1 MTICELLSL
10 FPADSSVQINI
21 ITGPGQ
27 LSFIP
32 SPGYF
37 QERRHWK
44 TMQELGA
51 IPVRTLNV
59 EADEVDGQHF
69 LLLMINEEVH
79 T

>member
-37 QERRHWK
+37 QERSHWK
-44 TMQELGA
+44 TMQELGTL
-51 IPVRTLNV
+51 PVKCLNI
-59 EADEVDGQHF
+59 ETEEVDGQHY

-79 T
+79 S

>member
-37 QERRHWK
+37 QVREHWK

-51 IPVRTLNV
+51 IPVKSLNV
-59 EADEVDGQHF
+59 ESEEVDGQHF
-69 LLLMINEEVH
+69 LLLMINEEVQS
-79 T
+79 

>member
-51 IPVRTLNV
+51 IPVKSLNV
-59 EADEVDGQHF
+59 ETEEVDGQNF
-69 LLLMINEEVH
+69 LLLRINEEVH
-79 T
+79 S

>member
-32 SPGYF
+32 SLGYF

-44 TMQELGA
+44 TMQELGI
-51 IPVRTLNV
+51 IPVRSLNV
-59 EADEVDGQHF
+59 EAEVVDGQHF
-69 LLLMINEEVH
+69 LLLIINEEVH
-79 T
+79 S

>member
-21 ITGPGQ
+21 MTGPGQ

-44 TMQELGA
+44 TMQKLGI
-51 IPVRTLNV
+51 IPVRSLNV
-59 EADEVDGQHF
+59 EAEEVDGQPF
-69 LLLMINEEVH
+69 LLLIINEEVH
-79 T
+79 S

>member
-27 LSFIP
+27 FSFIP
-32 SPGYF
+32 SLGYF

-44 TMQELGA
+44 TMQELGI
-51 IPVRTLNV
+51 IPVRSLNV
-59 EADEVDGQHF
+59 EAEVVDGQHF
-69 LLLMINEEVH
+69 LLLIINEEVH
-79 T
+79 S

>member
-37 QERRHWK
+37 PERRHWK
-44 TMQELGA
+44 TMQELGI
-51 IPVRTLNV
+51 IPVRSLNV
-59 EADEVDGQHF
+59 EAEVVDGQHF
-69 LLLMINEEVH
+69 LLLIINEEVH
-79 T
+79 S

>member
-1 MTICELLSL
+1 MTICELLTL

-32 SPGYF
+32 SPGFF

-51 IPVRTLNV
+51 IPVKSLNV
-59 EADEVDGQHF
+59 ETEEVEGQHF

-79 T
+79 S